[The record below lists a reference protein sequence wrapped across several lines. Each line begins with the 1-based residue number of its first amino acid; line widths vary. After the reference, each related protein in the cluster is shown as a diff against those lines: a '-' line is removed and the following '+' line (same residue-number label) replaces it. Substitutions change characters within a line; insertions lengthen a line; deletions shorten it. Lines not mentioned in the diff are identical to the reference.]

1 MAMKTVPHQSTVPVR
16 RGQALAVVQ
25 EDIRSAGSR
34 APRLPVLGTRQL
46 GVSLAVVGWAALGLM
61 WVSGSAGVFGHEQEG
76 SSPSLTIGLFLVGWL
91 VMVAAMMLPSSVPT
105 LRRVD
110 RELGSEVR
118 TASPFM
124 VGYFFAWAAFGA
136 AAFAGDG
143 ILHLAVER
151 ISWLGHRPWLIAG
164 GVAMFAGAAEML
176 GRTPPPVLPSVRRN
190 GGTLGLG
197 KAHAI
202 DRIRRC
208 WPLML
213 FAMAVGMSN
222 PGWMVGL
229 TLVMA
234 LELRPRA
241 SAALRVI
248 GLALFSVGAAVV
260 IEPSWMPVLLG
271 TA

>member
-1 MAMKTVPHQSTVPVR
+1 MAMEVVSLESAVPVR
-16 RGQALAVVQ
+16 EGQALVVGQ
-25 EDIRSAGSR
+25 EIGPIGSR
-34 APRLPVLGTRQL
+34 GARVPIVATRQL
-46 GVSLAVVGWAALGLM
+46 GVSLAIFGWAALALM
-61 WVSGSAGVFGHEQEG
+61 WATGSAGVFGHDQG
-76 SSPSLTIGLFLVGWL
+76 GISPSLAIGLFLVGWL

-105 LRRVD
+105 LERVD
-110 RELGSEVR
+110 QAMASQGR
-118 TASPFM
+118 TTSPLFM
-124 VGYFFAWAAFGA
+124 VGYFFAWAVFGA

-151 ISWLGHRPWLIAG
+151 MSWLAQRPSLIVG

-176 GRTPPPVLPSVRRN
+176 GRTPPPALPSVSPDR
-190 GGTLGLG
+190 GAFGLG

-213 FAMAVGMSN
+213 FAMAIGMTR

-241 SAALRVI
+241 SAVLRLI
-248 GLALFSVGAAVV
+248 GLFLFAVGAAVV
-260 IEPSWMPVLLG
+260 IDPGLTPMLVGS
-271 TA
+271 A